1 MRTFYF
7 ANYRLQMDDAVVD
20 RINCPL
26 AEFTGVMDATHTLTV
41 RAGDPRETEG
51 LCRTLAK
58 EKPACVS
65 ERFTVYRQKDGW
77 AFLTPGT
84 GYAAQTLLV
93 CTPDYSEIT
102 LYTAPDGPIPF
113 MHTVRPA
120 CETAIPLRGG
130 LPLHAALVEH
140 DGMGVLFLARSGVG
154 KSTQALLWQKELG
167 AKFLIGDRPTLR
179 KLDGE
184 WIGFSMP
191 WDGKDNRRSQSRT
204 RIRAIVTLA
213 QADHNAIRC
222 LTVGEATA
230 ALLKQAFLP
239 LWDGDATNACLAQMN
254 ELAREIPFWHLENTA
269 DAESVRLTLNAIT
282 EGR

>member
-84 GYAAQTLLV
+84 GCAAQTLLV

-140 DGMGVLFLARSGVG
+140 DGMGVLF
-154 KSTQALLWQKELG
+154 
-167 AKFLIGDRPTLR
+167 
-179 KLDGE
+179 
-184 WIGFSMP
+184 
-191 WDGKDNRRSQSRT
+191 
-204 RIRAIVTLA
+204 
-213 QADHNAIRC
+213 
-222 LTVGEATA
+222 
-230 ALLKQAFLP
+230 
-239 LWDGDATNACLAQMN
+239 
-254 ELAREIPFWHLENTA
+254 
-269 DAESVRLTLNAIT
+269 
-282 EGR
+282 